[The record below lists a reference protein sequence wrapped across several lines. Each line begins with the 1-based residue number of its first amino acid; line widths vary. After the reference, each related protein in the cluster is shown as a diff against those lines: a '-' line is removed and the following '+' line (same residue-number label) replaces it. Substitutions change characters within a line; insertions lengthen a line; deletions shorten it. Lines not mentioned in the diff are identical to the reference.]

1 LLSSPN
7 YAGNI
12 IVILAN
18 LPEFLRKPMLK
29 KRLME
34 FFTMPAI
41 EKAELINNALSAG
54 PTISFDRF
62 AKLFK
67 TWLQVLATM
76 SEQQRTYMFSSYI
89 EEIVTNPQKLIQFNL
104 DGIFEIFMTLDQV
117 QKYNIVN
124 SIKKIVD
131 NLDEHKKR
139 KLFLTIPDS
148 ARKELGI

>member
-1 LLSSPN
+1 
-7 YAGNI
+7 
-12 IVILAN
+12 
-18 LPEFLRKPMLK
+18 
-29 KRLME
+29 ME

-104 DGIFEIFMTLDQV
+104 DGIFGIFSYVGYKKLNDNRILDMCNEQ
-117 QKYNIVN
+117 NM
-124 SIKKIVD
+124 
-131 NLDEHKKR
+131 HKM
-139 KLFLTIPDS
+139 
-148 ARKELGI
+148 